1 MNTILFQ
8 FCIPNELQSAKVQ
21 VYTYLQR
28 VSNFKSHKG
37 MNVPFHSI
45 KPLLLHFKI
54 VAFHQY
60 EVFAYW
66 KAFLRY
72 WMFIYPFMLA
82 QWKKFFFFCQED
94 SRNSVQHI
102 AGGSTTL
109 LPYSS
114 AWIYG
119 RYKENLQQE
128 SFCTST
134 LLRSINPRLAFS
146 PPFCYSALPFH

>member
-1 MNTILFQ
+1 
-8 FCIPNELQSAKVQ
+8 
-21 VYTYLQR
+21 
-28 VSNFKSHKG
+28 

-54 VAFHQY
+54 VAFLQY

-66 KAFLRY
+66 KAFFEVLDVYRS
-72 WMFIYPFMLA
+72 IYVSPM
-82 QWKKFFFFCQED
+82 KKVLKLLFCFFCQED

-109 LPYSS
+109 LPHSS